1 MARITL
7 SFYAVCFIL
16 ALTGS
21 ALPAKSADPSSS
33 ASAVAP
39 SGKANYAYDMVKVR
53 YTLNTPEG
61 PVIDKTQSVT
71 HMAQELNKEFDD
83 DDDETPKPTP
93 THNQPVLPTPSSSG
107 PATQSLKDD
116 YEEQTAQK
124 VHDLEEPSS
133 SPKPKANAQT
143 EPTTEEPPTEE
154 RKQSEPAPTPTPTP
168 TPTKQQHASG
178 SSAAPAASSSVY
190 KDDAIKKFPVIG
202 PLLNKVL

>member
-1 MARITL
+1 MARTTL

-21 ALPAKSADPSSS
+21 ALPARRADASSS

-39 SGKANYAYDMVKVR
+39 SGTANFVYDAVK
-53 YTLNTPEG
+53 
-61 PVIDKTQSVT
+61 SVT
-71 HMAQELNKEFDD
+71 HMAQDMNKEFS

-93 THNQPVLPTPSSSG
+93 IDTHPVPPKPSSSET
-107 PATQSLKDD
+107 ATKSLKDD

-143 EPTTEEPPTEE
+143 EPPTEERPTEE
-154 RKQSEPAPTPTPTP
+154 RKESEPAPTPTPT
-168 TPTKQQHASG
+168 KQQPASS
-178 SSAAPAASSSVY
+178 SSAAPAASSSVH
-190 KDDAIKKFPVIG
+190 KDDAITKLPVVG
-202 PLLNKVL
+202 PILGKVL